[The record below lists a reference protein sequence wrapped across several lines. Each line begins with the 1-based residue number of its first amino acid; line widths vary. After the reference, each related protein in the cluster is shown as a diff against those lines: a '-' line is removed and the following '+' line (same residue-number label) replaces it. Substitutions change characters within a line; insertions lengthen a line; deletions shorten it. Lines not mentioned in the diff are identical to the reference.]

1 MVLRCSHLSLK
12 CLPSPGKYG
21 WEFMVGKW
29 FVSAYNYCNLPALLA
44 LVEMSSCECKKEC
57 LSNKCK
63 HFKNNLVCT
72 DLCKYILCGNDGK
85 DIYYAEKD
93 IYVKSDDDE

>member
-1 MVLRCSHLSLK
+1 MLASLVEMFTISSEIW
-12 CLPSPGKYG
+12 LGI
-21 WEFMVGKW
+21 FKW
-29 FVSAYNYCNLPALLA
+29 FVSAYNYCSLPALLA

-72 DLCKYILCGNDGK
+72 DLCKYILCENDEK